1 MRAMLAIAAK
11 DLRLLA
17 RDRTSAF
24 FVLAFPLAVA
34 IFFGTVFGGG
44 TTNEASIRLAVRDAG
59 GGPLSMALRKDL
71 ATRPQLE
78 VLPVPDESAGE
89 TMVRRGQASALLVIP
104 ADFDDRA
111 ANLLQGGR
119 MELDLRV
126 DPARNAESA
135 MLVGTL
141 HELGFRAV
149 ARAMGD
155 VSNTR
160 RMVEGGRAAMALSPS
175 MTVDRRDRLLALLTA
190 VDDLARH
197 GDLPAAARGSGDGA
211 GDGPAMPQWIVVKTT
226 EVRDRRTGP
235 SNAYAITFP
244 QGAAWGLMGCVV
256 TFAAGLAEE
265 RRRGTMLRLATAPLP
280 LAAVL
285 LGKAAACF
293 AASLGVILFLAV
305 AARLAFGV
313 QVSDWR
319 LLVLAAS
326 ASAFAFSGLA
336 MALASFFR
344 TESSAR
350 SACNAVVLVLAMV
363 GGGTVP
369 LAFMP
374 GFLRTLS
381 GFSPFSWSILAVEG
395 AVWRGMGLAEM
406 LPSILVLVALGVA
419 GMVLGLARLRVG
431 DPST

>member
-44 TTNEASIRLAVRDAG
+44 AGEASIRLAVLDSG
-59 GGPLSMALRKDL
+59 GGPLSTALRGDL
-71 ATRPQLE
+71 AARPQLM
-78 VLPVPDESAGE
+78 VLPVPDEATGE
-89 TMVRRGQASALLVIP
+89 MMVRRGQASALLVIP
-104 ADFDDRA
+104 TDFDERGRD
-111 ANLLQGGR
+111 LLRSGR
-119 MELDLRV
+119 LELDLRV
-126 DPARNAESA
+126 DPARNAEAA

-141 HELGFRAV
+141 HELGFRTM

-155 VSNTR
+155 ASNAR
-160 RMVEGGRAAMALSPS
+160 RMVEGGRTGVALSPGMS
-175 MTVDRRDRLLALLTA
+175 EDRRERLLALLAA

-197 GDLPAAARGSGDGA
+197 GDLNSASPAATHGT
-211 GDGPAMPQWIVVKTT
+211 GDGPAMLPLISVRTS
-226 EVRDRRTGP
+226 EVRDRRAGP

-280 LAAVL
+280 LPAVL
-285 LGKAAACF
+285 LGKTAACF

-305 AARLAFGV
+305 VARMAFGV
-313 QVSDWR
+313 RVSDWR
-319 LLVLAAS
+319 LLVLAAA

-381 GFSPFSWSILAVEG
+381 AFSPFSWSILAVEG
-395 AVWRGMGLAEM
+395 AVWRGMALEEV
-406 LPSILVLVALGVA
+406 LPSILVLLALGLA
-419 GMVLGLARLRVG
+419 GMVLGLARLRTG

>member
-44 TTNEASIRLAVRDAG
+44 TAGETSIRLAVLDAG
-59 GGPLSMALRKDL
+59 GGPLSMALQKDL
-71 ATRPQLE
+71 VARPQLE
-78 VLPVPDESAGE
+78 VLPVPDETAGE
-89 TMVRRGQASALLVIP
+89 TMVRRGHASALLVIP
-104 ADFDDRA
+104 ADFDDRGT
-111 ANLLQGGR
+111 NLLQGGR
-119 MELDLRV
+119 LELDLRV
-126 DPARNAESA
+126 DPARNAEAA

-141 HELGFRAV
+141 HELGFRTM

-155 VSNTR
+155 ASNTR
-160 RMVEGGRAAMALSPS
+160 RMVEGGRTAVALSPG
-175 MTVDRRDRLLALLTA
+175 MPQDRRERLSALLTA
-190 VDDLARH
+190 VEDLARH
-197 GDLPAAARGSGDGA
+197 GDLPIGGA
-211 GDGPAMPQWIVVKTT
+211 GTDGEGPAMPHLITVNTT

-265 RRRGTMLRLATAPLP
+265 RRRGTMLRLATSPLP

-305 AARLAFGV
+305 VARVAFGV
-313 QVSDWR
+313 QVSDWG
-319 LLVLAAS
+319 LLGVAAA

-406 LPSILVLVALGVA
+406 LPSLLVLLALGMA
-419 GMVLGLARLRVG
+419 GLVLGLARLRVG
-431 DPST
+431 DPSA